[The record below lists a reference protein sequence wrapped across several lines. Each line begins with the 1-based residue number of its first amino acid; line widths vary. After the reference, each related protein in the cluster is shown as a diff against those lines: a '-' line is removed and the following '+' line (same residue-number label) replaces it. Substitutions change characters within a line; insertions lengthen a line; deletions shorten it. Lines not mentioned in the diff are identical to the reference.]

1 MAKVKRAH
9 VEGCT
14 QEERKRRRAELGSL
28 QSLTVQPKT
37 RERYEKAMEQ
47 FWAFL
52 RAEGLRFPSGPHELD
67 RLLCVYVEH
76 LWSEGFG
83 RAPAADTVAGI
94 QDAQPN
100 VRRQLPATWR
110 LLKAW
115 SVNEVPSR
123 APPMPEEALQTLVGY
138 SIFKKEYHFALSLL
152 VGYYGVLRT
161 GENLASPPIMFRWIQ
176 KAVLLSFH

>member
-14 QEERKRRRAELGSL
+14 QEERKRRRAKLGSL

-37 RERYEKAMEQ
+37 RERYERALEQ
-47 FWAFL
+47 FWSFL
-52 RAEGLRFPSGPHELD
+52 RAEGLRFPSGTHELD
-67 RLLCVYVEH
+67 RLLCTYVEH

-83 RAPAADTVAGI
+83 RPLAADTVAGI

-100 VRRQLPATWR
+100 VHKQLPATWR

-123 APPMPEEALQTLVGY
+123 APPMPEEALQAMVGY
-138 SIFKKEYHFALSLL
+138 AIFKHEYQFAISLL
-152 VGYYGVLRT
+152 VGYFGVLRA
-161 GENLASPPIMFRWIQ
+161 GEILGLNTSHIS
-176 KAVLLSFH
+176 V